1 MKRNILPLLGIAFVV
16 AIISTGVFYGL
27 FAGRMHSASAE
38 GAGQSIVVAA
48 KNLDRGAVVQASD
61 LRVSQ
66 LKGSLQGSF
75 SKPEEAVGAT
85 LLEAV
90 LQNEPLLQDRVA
102 SRDAKS
108 GGAASTAIPAGM
120 RALSIR
126 VTESNGVVGLLRK
139 GAKVDVQAVLERNGN
154 AELRTILQNVE
165 VLAVSP
171 QLEPAIGN
179 RPPGTGLTVL
189 ARAQDADLVALADSS
204 ARIRVTLR
212 NPLDDGT
219 AQRHSLGLAT
229 VFGGAGALPGLESP
243 QQATAKADPG
253 KPAPVAVNNFDHPV
267 QLHVQVLGA
276 SSGALSILDS
286 KLTGSAANGS
296 MQVAAFLPDTD
307 AGELVLGLQQ
317 KQELEVVSAWTLTAG
332 VGRPI
337 SFHAGTAPEQLRVL
351 FSPVTDAS
359 GKVSLRVKPE
369 ITLQRDEGVE
379 TRKYDADLPD
389 GASFLVQGFLKTP
402 SERGLL
408 DRLYPGHSWSGRELV
423 IFVTTRG
430 RKQSSTTA
438 LAQSNRGR

>member
-27 FAGRMHSASAE
+27 FAGRMRSASSE

-66 LKGSLQGSF
+66 LKGTLQGSF
-75 SKPEEAVGAT
+75 SKLDEAVGVT

-90 LQNEPLLQDRVA
+90 RQNEPLLQDRVA

-108 GGAASTAIPAGM
+108 GGTSTAIPAGM

-139 GAKVDVQAVLERNGN
+139 GAKVDVQAVLERGGS

-189 ARAQDADLVALADSS
+189 ARAQDADLVALADST

-219 AQRHSLGLAT
+219 APRHSLGLTA
-229 VFGGAGALPGLESP
+229 VFSGAGALPGLESP
-243 QQATAKADPG
+243 QQSAAKAVPE
-253 KPAPVAVNNFDHPV
+253 KPVPASVNSAFEHPV

-276 SSGALSILDS
+276 SAGALSVLDS

-296 MQVAAFLPDTD
+296 LQVAAFRPDAD
-307 AGELVLGLQQ
+307 AGELVRGLQQ
-317 KQELEVVSAWTLTAG
+317 KQELEVVSAWTFLAG
-332 VGRPI
+332 VGRPS
-337 SFHAGTAPEQLRVL
+337 SFRAGTAPEQLRVL
-351 FSPVTDAS
+351 FSPVADAS

-369 ITLQRDEGVE
+369 ITLQREEGLE

-402 SERGLL
+402 SEHGLL

-430 RKQSSTTA
+430 RRQRSTTA